1 MKKLYWISLLL
12 ILGINNSFSQSKKER
27 FEILSAR
34 IDSLNNQL
42 NLQKRMSSKVQ
53 LENYDLSL
61 KLAEADEKVVM
72 LNSLLANLEVQLKT
86 LPVNI
91 DTNNTI
97 NEENILTFLKRI
109 NQFGLRVPISNFY
122 NKKKINNYIV
132 YELDFSKEPID
143 SLSQKY
149 NVQGPEGLEVRIA
162 IDDKNRLLF
171 VKYKVDCCRFDNN
184 EGMIFPVGAKL
195 LSIYHYFGMFGGI
208 ISVKLDG
215 LEFGSLDY
223 LIDEEEPS
231 DYFLNI
237 FNE

>member
-1 MKKLYWISLLL
+1 MKNLYWISLLL

-27 FEILSAR
+27 IEILNAR

-53 LENYDLSL
+53 LENHELSL
-61 KLAEADEKVVM
+61 KLEESDEKVVM
-72 LNSLLANLEVQLKT
+72 LNSLLANLELQLKT

-91 DTNNTI
+91 DTNYVI
-97 NEENILTFLKRI
+97 NEKNILTFLKRI
-109 NQFGLRVPISNFY
+109 SQIELRIPISNFY
-122 NKKKINNYIV
+122 TKKKINNYTV

-162 IDDKNRLLF
+162 IDDEDRLLF
-171 VKYKVDCCRFDNN
+171 VKFKVDCCPFDNN
-184 EGMIFPVGAKL
+184 EGMIFLVGNKL
-195 LSIYHYFGMFGGI
+195 LSIYHYFGMFGGD

-215 LEFGSLDY
+215 LETGSLGY
-223 LIDEEEPS
+223 LIEEEERS
-231 DYFLNI
+231 NYFLNI

>member
-1 MKKLYWISLLL
+1 MKNLYWISLLL

-27 FEILSAR
+27 IEILNSR

-53 LENYDLSL
+53 LENHELSL
-61 KLAEADEKVVM
+61 KLKEADEKVVM
-72 LNSLLANLEVQLKT
+72 LNSLLANLELQLKT

-91 DTNNTI
+91 DTNYVI
-97 NEENILTFLKRI
+97 NEKNILTFLKRI
-109 NQFGLRVPISNFY
+109 SQIELRIPISNFY
-122 NKKKINNYIV
+122 TKKKINNYTV

-162 IDDKNRLLF
+162 IDDEDRLLF
-171 VKYKVDCCRFDNN
+171 VKFKVDCCPFDNN
-184 EGMIFPVGAKL
+184 EGMIFLVGNKL
-195 LSIYHYFGMFGGI
+195 LSIYHYFGMFGGD

-215 LEFGSLDY
+215 LETGSLGY
-223 LIDEEEPS
+223 LIEEEERS
-231 DYFLNI
+231 NYFLNI